1 MPVEFSVAAYRFGHS
16 MIRPVYR
23 LNSFLDGR
31 QLIFDHTNQ
40 HENLVGF
47 REFPED
53 WAIDWDLFF
62 NPGGK
67 PITGKDRIQKAY
79 KIDTSLVDP
88 LGHLPLSIA
97 HTVPSLAERNLIRG
111 QKMGLPSGQDVARF
125 MGLTP
130 IADKDLKIGK
140 ATEEGS
146 GTNPTL
152 VSKFPNFANN
162 APLWYYILAE
172 AQHFSFKGK
181 DSDPIRLGPVGGGI
195 VAEVFI
201 GLLLGDSHSFLSLD
215 PKWTPRAE
223 FLKNKKFGIRQLI
236 DEALKAKE

>member
-1 MPVEFSVAAYRFGHS
+1 
-16 MIRPVYR
+16 
-23 LNSFLDGR
+23 
-31 QLIFDHTNQ
+31 
-40 HENLVGF
+40 
-47 REFPED
+47 
-53 WAIDWDLFF
+53 
-62 NPGGK
+62 
-67 PITGKDRIQKAY
+67 
-79 KIDTSLVDP
+79 
-88 LGHLPLSIA
+88 
-97 HTVPSLAERNLIRG
+97 
-111 QKMGLPSGQDVARF
+111 MGLPSGQDVARF

-152 VSKFPNFANN
+152 VSKFPNFATN